1 MTADVVAASLPV
13 TGRGWWRPC
22 FLQQTKPAPNN
33 NAKPATPPMTPPTIL
48 AVFDCDGDVEDEVE
62 GDVVV
67 TIGAE
72 VPAVIDDVTVG
83 ANEIVDVV
91 ELQ

>member
-1 MTADVVAASLPV
+1 
-13 TGRGWWRPC
+13 
-22 FLQQTKPAPNN
+22 
-33 NAKPATPPMTPPTIL
+33 MTPPTIL